1 MPLQMNRRLKVGVV
15 GLGRMGRRHAHNI
28 LHSVPNAS
36 LIRACSPAPADLEW
50 AKEALQP
57 YDVKMVTSFGE
68 MLETS
73 GLEAVIIA
81 SSTFLHA
88 SQSKAAL
95 EKGIH
100 VLCEKPLSKSI
111 EEMEEVLAFAQTK
124 KASLMVA
131 FVRRFDDNYR
141 EARAQLDRQE
151 IGRPVV
157 IRSQHCEKLDTSE
170 PYKQYLADSGGIFVD
185 SIIHD
190 IDLALFFLGEE
201 SKPKSVSA
209 VGAAACHTQLTAMGD
224 ADNAVGICEFWD
236 GKIAFFYNPRMTNY
250 GYDNATEIF
259 GTGGRLAINLNP
271 RPNAIEMT
279 DEGGYVKIPSHSG
292 WYQRYAAA
300 FVNEAQAWVD
310 AVLAG
315 GEMPVPLK
323 SSLAALKIAAAL
335 QESLRSGERI
345 KFDQSGERI
354 VEKWNKAS
362 L

>member
-1 MPLQMNRRLKVGVV
+1 MSHRLKVGVV

-36 LIRACSPAPADLEW
+36 LVCACSPAPADLEW
-50 AKEALQP
+50 AHEALEP
-57 YDVKMVTSFGE
+57 YDVKVVTSFGE
-68 MLETS
+68 MIETP

-88 SQSKAAL
+88 TQSKQAL
-95 EKGIH
+95 DKGIH
-100 VLCEKPLSKSI
+100 VLCEKPLTKSI

-124 KASLMVA
+124 KATLMVA

-141 EARAQLDRQE
+141 EARAQLDRHE
-151 IGRPVV
+151 IGRPIV
-157 IRSQHCEKLDTSE
+157 IRSQQCERLDTSE
-170 PYKQYLADSGGIFVD
+170 PYRQYLADSGGIFVD

-190 IDLALFFLGEE
+190 IDLALFLFGED

-209 VGAAACHTQLTAMGD
+209 VGAAACHTQLTAIGD
-224 ADNAVGICEFWD
+224 ADNAVGMCEFWD
-236 GKIAFFYNPRMTNY
+236 GRIAFFYNSRTTNY

-259 GTGGRLAINLNP
+259 GTGGRIAINLNP
-271 RPNAIEMT
+271 RPNAIET
-279 DEGGYVKIPSHSG
+279 SDKGGYVKIPSHSE
-292 WYQRYAAA
+292 WYQRYAPA

-323 SSLAALKIAAAL
+323 GSLAALKIAAAL

-345 KFDQSGERI
+345 QFDRSGQRLLG
-354 VEKWNKAS
+354 NKAS